1 MAKLTFDNAGNL
13 YGTTTGFKGGLGLH
27 RLSVGPASSQQHLL
41 ASSGMPISG
50 RRFIF
55 TTISIPLYFSE

>member
-13 YGTTTGFKGGLGLH
+13 YGTTTGFKGGLGL
-27 RLSVGPASSQQHLL
+27 
-41 ASSGMPISG
+41 
-50 RRFIF
+50 RFVF